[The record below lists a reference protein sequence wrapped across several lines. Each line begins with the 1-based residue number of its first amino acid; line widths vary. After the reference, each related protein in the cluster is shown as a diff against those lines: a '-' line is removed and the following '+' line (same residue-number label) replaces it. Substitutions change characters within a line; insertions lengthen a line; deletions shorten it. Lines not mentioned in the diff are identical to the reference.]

1 MAGRM
6 LQRRYFGGI
15 QLEKELKSVHEVLCH
30 PVTKSMKLQSTFT
43 AVVLAVIS
51 LSFAPLSQA
60 QSSMKIG
67 TVDMKLVFDSYYK
80 TKEAEAKINE
90 ARAQAKKELDDR
102 LETFNKAQAD
112 ARKLN
117 EEANKPELTEKAKA
131 EKAKVLNEKLQ
142 ALGTL
147 QREIQEFQQ
156 TRERQLSEQSVRSR
170 NSLLEEINA
179 VVSTKIKAAGY
190 DLVLDKSGQSL
201 NAVGVVVFSKD
212 AMDFTADV
220 IAEINASKGKAAEK
234 PVKK

>member
-1 MAGRM
+1 
-6 LQRRYFGGI
+6 
-15 QLEKELKSVHEVLCH
+15 
-30 PVTKSMKLQSTFT
+30 MKLHPNFV
-43 AVVLAVIS
+43 AAALAFAS
-51 LSFAPLSQA
+51 LSLAPLAQA

-67 TVDMKLVFDSYYK
+67 TVDMKQVFDSYYK

-117 EEANKPELTEKAKA
+117 EEANKPELTEKTKA

-170 NSLLEEINA
+170 NTLLEEINA
-179 VVSTKIKAAGY
+179 VVSAKIKAAGY

-201 NAVGVVVFSKD
+201 NAVGLVVFSKD

-220 IAEINASKGKAAEK
+220 VAEINASKGKAADK
-234 PVKK
+234 PAKK

>member
-1 MAGRM
+1 
-6 LQRRYFGGI
+6 
-15 QLEKELKSVHEVLCH
+15 
-30 PVTKSMKLQSTFT
+30 
-43 AVVLAVIS
+43 
-51 LSFAPLSQA
+51 
-60 QSSMKIG
+60 MKIG
-67 TVDMKLVFDSYYK
+67 TLDLKQVFDSYYK

-90 ARAQAKKELDDR
+90 ARTQAKKELDER

-131 EKAKVLNEKLQ
+131 EKAKSLNEKLQ

-170 NSLLEEINA
+170 NTLLEEINA
-179 VVSTKIKAAGY
+179 VVATKIKSAGY

-220 IAEINASKGKAAEK
+220 VSEINAAKAKAPEK
-234 PVKK
+234 PSKK

>member
-1 MAGRM
+1 VSEHRLFAVFNAIPLEKKGEN
-6 LQRRYFGGI
+6 I
-15 QLEKELKSVHEVLCH
+15 QLVRLH
-30 PVTKSMKLQSTFT
+30 PVLAPMKLNHIFS
-43 AVVLAVIS
+43 AAALAVAS
-51 LSFAPLSQA
+51 LAFSPVAQA
-60 QSSMKIG
+60 QTSMKIG
-67 TVDMKLVFDSYYK
+67 TVDMKQVFDSYYK

-90 ARAQAKKELDDR
+90 ARTQAKKELDDR

-142 ALGTL
+142 NLGTL

-179 VVSTKIKAAGY
+179 VVGNKIKAAGY

-201 NAVGVVVFSKD
+201 NAVGLVVFSKD
-212 AMDFTADV
+212 AMDFTSDV
-220 IAEINASKGKAAEK
+220 IAEINASKGKAPEK
-234 PVKK
+234 PAKK

>member
-1 MAGRM
+1 
-6 LQRRYFGGI
+6 
-15 QLEKELKSVHEVLCH
+15 
-30 PVTKSMKLQSTFT
+30 MKLNHIFPV
-43 AVVLAVIS
+43 AAFVLGS
-51 LSFAPLSQA
+51 LAFSPMAQA
-60 QSSMKIG
+60 QGSMKIG
-67 TVDMKLVFDSYYK
+67 TLDMKLVFDSYYK
-80 TKEAEAKINE
+80 TKEAEGKINE
-90 ARAQAKKELDDR
+90 ARNQAKKELDER

-170 NSLLEEINA
+170 NTLLEEIN
-179 VVSTKIKAAGY
+179 VVVATKIKAAGY

-212 AMDFTADV
+212 TMDFTADV
-220 IAEINASKGKAAEK
+220 VSEINAGKGKAADKPADK

>member
-1 MAGRM
+1 
-6 LQRRYFGGI
+6 
-15 QLEKELKSVHEVLCH
+15 
-30 PVTKSMKLQSTFT
+30 MKLNHIVP
-43 AVVLAVIS
+43 AVAFALVTLAS
-51 LSFAPLSQA
+51 PPLAQA
-60 QSSMKIG
+60 QSAMKIG
-67 TVDMKLVFDSYYK
+67 TLDMKLVFDSYYK

-90 ARAQAKKELDDR
+90 ARTQAKKELDER

-117 EEANKPELTEKAKA
+117 DEASKPELTEKTKA
-131 EKAKVLNEKLQ
+131 EKSKLLNEKLQ

-170 NSLLEEINA
+170 NTLLEEINA
-179 VVSTKIKAAGY
+179 VVSTKIKSAGY

-220 IAEINASKGKAAEK
+220 VSEINAAKPKTPEK
-234 PVKK
+234 PAKK